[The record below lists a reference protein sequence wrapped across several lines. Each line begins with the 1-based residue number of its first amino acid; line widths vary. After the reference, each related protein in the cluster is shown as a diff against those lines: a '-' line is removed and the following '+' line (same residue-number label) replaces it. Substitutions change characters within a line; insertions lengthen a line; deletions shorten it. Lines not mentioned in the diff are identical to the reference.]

1 MQRFIDLLLRFRQD
15 VRPQYLDSFARV
27 AEVQRPTAFFIGCA
41 DSRVSPQL
49 LLSTQ
54 PGEVFVLR
62 NVGNLVPPYVPGH
75 PEDRAALAALE
86 FSLVSLPVTDVL
98 VCGHSGCGAM
108 RAALAGPVSDET
120 PHLREWLRHV
130 QPALQELRSGASL
143 SPDLP
148 EEDQLGQLN
157 VLRQLEHLRSHP
169 LAAAREAEGRLRL
182 HGLWFDIPTAEVGMY
197 VPELKTFVPVDE
209 EHQELLLR
217 RAHPP

>member
-1 MQRFIDLLLRFRQD
+1 MQQLIDGLMRFRRE
-15 VRPQYLDSFARV
+15 VRAQHLEAYERV
-27 AEVQRPTAFFIGCA
+27 AQMQRPTAFFIGCA

-54 PGEVFVLR
+54 PGEVFVVR
-62 NVGNLVPPYVPGH
+62 NVGNLVPPYVPEH
-75 PEDRAALAALE
+75 PEDRAAMAALE

-130 QPALQELRSGASL
+130 QPAMQELRSGASL
-143 SPDLP
+143 RPDLP
-148 EEDQLGQLN
+148 EVDQLGQLN
-157 VLRQLEHLRSHP
+157 VLKQLEHLRSHP
-169 LAAAREAEGRLRL
+169 LAKAREAEGRLRL
-182 HGLWFDIPTAEVGMY
+182 HGLWFDIPTAEVTMY

-209 EHQELLLR
+209 EHQELLMR
-217 RAHPP
+217 RARTP